1 MILLVILIKNGEPA
15 MAEKGISEAL
25 LMAWHKRINI
35 TDYHARLFV
44 DSAMTMADFVLEI
57 SEIIV

>member
-1 MILLVILIKNGEPA
+1 

-44 DSAMTMADFVLEI
+44 DSAMTMADFVLEL